1 MTEQSKT
8 PGGRSTPLDKKRA
21 ATFDLAAELCK
32 EHPGQL
38 DKAFK
43 ALREKTDKDSNYV
56 PIPLSE
62 LKTWYEHG
70 LQALKRIQGVPSS
83 VQIRPP
89 IRDMVMEA
97 TAASERAVDESARSM
112 LAKVRKGA
120 AENGVAG
127 AHILIFQQAYL
138 SQLTR
143 AIVAPSHKGPGL
155 HQVAISLCERLASQL
170 HAKRDGMSDDDLYA
184 WLVKITRL
192 QSSILEMQSSITKV
206 ESDLT
211 GQTRQELLAVRAG
224 GLDSAKP
231 DDAFAGSSN
240 DVLLQQVEG
249 LRRQA
254 DDIRQA
260 LAPFADLEAGVI
272 AQVAAPSG

>member
-8 PGGRSTPLDKKRA
+8 PPGKVTSLEKKRV

-38 DKAFK
+38 DKAHK
-43 ALREKTDKDSNYV
+43 ALREKTDRDSSYV
-56 PIPLSE
+56 PIPLTE

-89 IRDMVMEA
+89 IRDMVLEA
-97 TAASERAVDESARSM
+97 AASTERAVDEAARSM
-112 LAKVRKGA
+112 VAKVRKGA
-120 AENGVAG
+120 AENGIAG

-170 HAKRDGMSDDDLYA
+170 HLKREDMSNDELYN
-184 WLVKITRL
+184 WLIKITRL

-206 ESDLT
+206 EVDLT
-211 GQTRQELLAVRAG
+211 GQTRQDLLSVRASG
-224 GLDSAKP
+224 GEMPKAEDSLA
-231 DDAFAGSSN
+231 DSSN
-240 DVLLQQVEG
+240 DVLLRQVEG
-249 LRRQA
+249 LRRTA

-260 LAPFADLEAGVI
+260 LAPFADMEAGII